1 MDNKE
6 YTCIS
11 FKREKN
17 MDVYAICYYWEDG
30 KRKFDRIEI
39 TQRYF
44 YADPDV
50 ELDKD
55 KYRVIKGFTN
65 VDGKVVNKIIPLDK
79 LTPDDYKFLQSEYK
93 GKVYETDVKA
103 IDRWLWDVKP
113 KFSQNIRKWYID
125 IETLRDVNGQYSPP
139 DLAENPIASI
149 TIFDSVTSK
158 YYVLLLNKDDNK
170 KIDVDDKKIYMF
182 KEERIMISGFIKLVK
197 SLDPDIFT
205 GWNVIGY
212 DLPYIINRARNLG
225 LDINDL
231 SPLYSV
237 MLNIKNFKGRINFNA
252 NIKGRCIIDLIEIA
266 RQFWLGTDVG
276 YSLDAISKKYLNQCK
291 IEIGD
296 IDKAYRENFWKFVEY
311 NIKDVQL
318 CIDLDNKLNLIK
330 DMQELQKIISINID
344 ETIIAGRIINYY
356 IKQHT
361 PIVLNDAYTKD
372 PFELPGGYVHPVS
385 KGIYKNVK
393 KFDFASHYPSVIR
406 SYNIST
412 DTVVYNPKEED
423 KKNLIHFKCKYQK
436 VNEKGTSGWQLV
448 MPGDKL
454 GEDVKDFEV
463 WFKKERGIITKIT
476 DELTDERFKQKYA
489 GNKSRSTVLKR
500 MINSIYGQ
508 YGYKNSR
515 FFNKECAMSITLICQ
530 WLSRNIINLVE
541 SRKIGKIIMG
551 DTDSMAIELYK
562 DKTEADVA
570 GCVQEVFD
578 KSQKDHNIDRV
589 YSNLELEATIDKMI
603 LFGVKK
609 KYAQLIKGKVKIQGL
624 ELIRKDF
631 PEALKEFQKEMIDT
645 IFDKDTIGLSDVR
658 NIRRDIELR
667 IRSNMNKKNHIY
679 YAIPTVIR
687 KPISEYATETAEK
700 KALRNSKLN
709 ISVNEDFYILPCIGE
724 NDLAF
729 KSVDEL
735 DKFNY
740 QPDYQRIV
748 DKIFSNINIF
758 EELFIKQS
766 SLLEF

>member
-1 MDNKE
+1 MDGKE

-17 MDVYAICYYWEDG
+17 LDVYAICYYWEDG
-30 KRKFDRIEI
+30 KRKSDKFEI

-44 YADPDV
+44 YADPDI
-50 ELDKD
+50 ELDKE
-55 KYRVIKGFTN
+55 KYRIIKGFTN
-65 VDGKVVNKIIPLDK
+65 VDGKIVNKVIPLDK
-79 LTPDDYKFLQSEYK
+79 ITPDDYKFLQSEYR

-113 KFSQNIRKWYID
+113 KFSENVRKWYID
-125 IETLRDVNGQYSPP
+125 IETLRDINGQYSTP

-149 TIFDSVTSK
+149 TIYDSVSCK
-158 YYVLLLNKDDNK
+158 YYVFLLNKEESK
-170 KIDVDDKKIYMF
+170 KMEVDDKKIYMF
-182 KEERIMISGFIKLVK
+182 KDERVMLNGFIKLIK
-197 SLDPDIFT
+197 ALDPDIFT

-212 DLPYIINRARNLG
+212 DLPYLINRGRNLG
-225 LDINDL
+225 IDMNDI
-231 SPLYSV
+231 SPLYYIN
-237 MLNIKNFKGRINFNA
+237 LRIKDFKGRLNFNV
-252 NIKGRCIIDLIEIA
+252 NIKGRGIVDLIEIA

-276 YSLDAISKKYLNQCK
+276 YSLEAISRKYLNEGK
-291 IEIGD
+291 IDIGD
-296 IDKAYRENFWKFVEY
+296 IDKAYKENFWRFVEY
-311 NIKDVQL
+311 NVKDVEL
-318 CIDLDNKLNLIK
+318 CIKLDNKLNLIK
-330 DMQELQKIISINID
+330 DMQEFQKIISINLE

-372 PFELPGGYVHPVS
+372 PFDLPGGYVHPVS
-385 KGIYKNVK
+385 KGIFKNVK

-412 DTVVYNPKEED
+412 DSIVYDPSED
-423 KKNLIHFKCKYQK
+423 QKKDLIHFKCKYQK
-436 VNEKGTSGWQLV
+436 VSDKSTSGWRIIL
-448 MPGDKL
+448 PGDSV
-454 GEDVKDFEV
+454 GEDVRDFEV
-463 WFKKERGIITKIT
+463 WFKKDRGIITKIT
-476 DELTDERFKQKYA
+476 DELTEERFKQKRT

-508 YGYKNSR
+508 FGYKNSR

-530 WLSRNIINLVE
+530 WLSRNIINMIE
-541 SRKIGKIIMG
+541 ARKIGKIIMG
-551 DTDSMAIELYK
+551 DTDSMAIDLYPN
-562 DKTEADVA
+562 KTEADIA

-578 KSQKDHNIDRV
+578 RSKKEHNIDKV

-609 KYAQLIKGKVKIQGL
+609 KYAQLINGKIKIQGL

-631 PEALKEFQKEMIDT
+631 PEALKEFQKELIDE
-645 IFDKDTIGLSDVR
+645 IFKKDHPGLSDVR
-658 NIRRDIELR
+658 NIRKEIELR
-667 IRSNMNKKNHIY
+667 IRSNMNKKNHSY
-679 YAIPTVIR
+679 YSIPTVIR

-709 ISVNEDFYILPCIGE
+709 ISVNEDFYILPCIGDK
-724 NDLAF
+724 DLAY
-729 KSVDEL
+729 KSIDEL
-735 DKFNY
+735 EKFNY

-748 DKIFSNINIF
+748 DKIFSNVNIF

-766 SLLEF
+766 SLLEY